1 MRLLICAGGTG
12 GGVYP
17 AITVLEALGLE
28 NDQVLWVGGRG
39 GMEEA
44 LVTRSNTPFTTIP
57 AAGVHGVGLRKLPGN
72 ILELIKGFLAS
83 RRILKQFNPDLL
95 FFTGGYLAFPMAV
108 AAVRRPSLLYVP
120 DIEPGM
126 ALKAL
131 ARFADRIALTTVNS
145 RDYFPN
151 PAKLTVTGYPV
162 RPGLHDWNR
171 ERALDYFNFDPH
183 IPTLTVAGG
192 SKGARSI
199 NNALM
204 KILPKLLEQ
213 MQVIHLA
220 GHLDWKQIDTNAQT
234 LSPAQARRYQAFP
247 YLHEMGAALAAA
259 DLIVSRAGASVL
271 GEYPLFGLPAI
282 LIPYPYA
289 WRYQQVNASYLAER
303 GAAVILRDE
312 DLETDLYDRIH
323 SLIADPARLSSM
335 SQAMASLSTPDA
347 AQKIAELM
355 YEMSGVVDGGIST

>member
-1 MRLLICAGGTG
+1 
-12 GGVYP
+12 VYP
-17 AITVLEALGLE
+17 ALTVLEALGLE
-28 NDQVLWVGGRG
+28 KDQVLWVGGRG

-57 AAGVHGVGLRKLPGN
+57 AAGIHGVGLRKLPGN
-72 ILELIKGFLAS
+72 ILELIKGFLTS
-83 RRILKQFNPDLL
+83 RRILNQFNPDLL

-131 ARFADRIALTTVNS
+131 ARFADRIVLTTSNS

-151 PAKLTVTGYPV
+151 PTKTTVTGYPV
-162 RPGLHDWNR
+162 RPGLHEWNR

-204 KILPKLLEQ
+204 KILPKLLKQ

-234 LSPAQARRYQAFP
+234 LSPEQARRYQAFP

-282 LIPYPYA
+282 LVPYPYA

-312 DLETDLYDRIH
+312 DLETNLFDRIH

-335 SQAMASLSTPDA
+335 SESMALLSTPDA

-355 YEMSGVVDGGIST
+355 YEMAGVVDGGVPS

>member
-1 MRLLICAGGTG
+1 M
-12 GGVYP
+12 YP

-131 ARFADRIALTTVNS
+131 ARFADRITLTTANS

-220 GHLDWKQIDTNAQT
+220 GHLDWQQIDANAQT

-282 LIPYPYA
+282 LVPYPYA

-355 YEMSGVVDGGIST
+355 YEMSGVEDGGIST